1 LPRQYKSTKVQ
12 ILTPKALVVAFE
24 HNAKHTPLLINGKEN
39 NYWTAMLAYAYQAAA
54 LGAPVVT
61 IPIGMPVQKYKY

>member
-1 LPRQYKSTKVQ
+1 
-12 ILTPKALVVAFE
+12 VAFV

-39 NYWTAMLAYAYQAAA
+39 NYWTAMLAYPYQAAA

-61 IPIGMPVQKYKY
+61 IPIGMPLQKYKY